1 MCYVISG
8 NIAYVKSD
16 IDLCAMPLR
25 CIKYNGAGV
34 FFLNLFIN
42 NIIFYSHILY
52 NAASL
57 SRIFC
62 NNGICSNLQIL
73 HLDVQVSSTNRIHM
87 INLMIETINFVN
99 VFTQFYGS

>member
-1 MCYVISG
+1 MS
-8 NIAYVKSD
+8 SLTS
-16 IDLCAMPLR
+16 DLCAMPLR

-34 FFLNLFIN
+34 FFFFIYLLIILFFI
-42 NIIFYSHILY
+42 HIY

-62 NNGICSNLQIL
+62 NNGICSNLQML
-73 HLDVQVSSTNRIHM
+73 HLDVQVSSTKRIHM

-99 VFTQFYGS
+99 VFTQFCGS

>member
-1 MCYVISG
+1 MSSLTLIS
-8 NIAYVKSD
+8 VPCHS
-16 IDLCAMPLR
+16 
-25 CIKYNGAGV
+25 GV
-34 FFLNLFIN
+34 SNTMECFFLFIN

>member
-34 FFLNLFIN
+34 FFLFFFI
-42 NIIFYSHILY
+42 Y
-52 NAASL
+52 
-57 SRIFC
+57 
-62 NNGICSNLQIL
+62 
-73 HLDVQVSSTNRIHM
+73 
-87 INLMIETINFVN
+87 
-99 VFTQFYGS
+99 

>member
-1 MCYVISG
+1 MSSLTLISVPCHSG
-8 NIAYVKSD
+8 VSNTMES
-16 IDLCAMPLR
+16 
-25 CIKYNGAGV
+25 V
-34 FFLNLFIN
+34 FFFFNLLIILFFI
-42 NIIFYSHILY
+42 HIY

-99 VFTQFYGS
+99 VFTQFCGS